1 MAGNYWLDLFTYET
15 WKEFLAA
22 GAKISGFS
30 ENRFKTAQNI
40 KPGDI
45 FLCYLTGISRWIGLL
60 EVSGPVFK
68 DNSKI
73 WSRAQFPVRLPV
85 RLIEKLDP
93 ETAVP
98 VLDMRESLSFFHN
111 LKSPHAWTGRFRG
124 SPTKWSI
131 KDGEAVVAAIRA
143 AAKNPVTKVFD
154 PAKLAKVPPI
164 LKTAKGDSVV
174 IPGSDSQSNSTDA
187 EQQSEIHTTDAAVGE
202 ATAHTEIQWRLLK
215 FGNDMGLDVW
225 VAKNDKGRK
234 YNGQPFALLPRIKST
249 LPLQFDEATNR
260 TIELIDVLWLKNN
273 SIQAAFEIESTTS
286 IFSGLLR
293 LADLITMQ
301 PNLNIP
307 LFVVAP
313 SERRNKVF
321 SEVNRPTFARLSQPM
336 SEICRFISFEELR
349 KELDRAQHLAQ
360 FLKPEFLDSISE
372 DCVIPD

>member
-293 LADLITMQ
+293 LADLITM
-301 PNLNIP
+301 
-307 LFVVAP
+307 
-313 SERRNKVF
+313 
-321 SEVNRPTFARLSQPM
+321 
-336 SEICRFISFEELR
+336 
-349 KELDRAQHLAQ
+349 
-360 FLKPEFLDSISE
+360 
-372 DCVIPD
+372 

>member
-1 MAGNYWLDLFTYET
+1 V
-15 WKEFLAA
+15 K
-22 GAKISGFS
+22 
-30 ENRFKTAQNI
+30 
-40 KPGDI
+40 
-45 FLCYLTGISRWIGLL
+45 
-60 EVSGPVFK
+60 
-68 DNSKI
+68 
-73 WSRAQFPVRLPV
+73 
-85 RLIEKLDP
+85 LIEKLDP

-143 AAKNPVTKVFD
+143 AAKNPVAKAFD

-187 EQQSEIHTTDAAVGE
+187 EQQSEIHTTDATVGE

-234 YNGQPFALLPRIKST
+234 YNGQPFASLPRIKST

-349 KELDRAQHLAQ
+349 KELDRAQHLVQ